1 MNQLTILGIIVFIV
15 GIVCFVLTCIKLR
28 VFTNKKRIKDTRLA
42 DDLYNLAAIAI
53 VCGFFMATGTIVT
66 AIGVNQDKVISVE
79 ELCGEYAI
87 SYELVQTVAEYTD
100 YTEQEVAD
108 FFIIVS
114 ESNVEAYDAIK
125 MLDSSLTEKQINAIM
140 EISAMRQVE

>member
-1 MNQLTILGIIVFIV
+1 LNQLTILGIIVFIV

-28 VFTNKKRIKDTRLA
+28 VFTNKKRIKDTGLA

-66 AIGVNQDKVISVE
+66 AIGVNQDKAFSVE

>member
-15 GIVCFVLTCIKLR
+15 GIVCFILTCIKLR
-28 VFTNKKRIKDTRLA
+28 VFSNKKRIKDTGLV

-140 EISAMRQVE
+140 EISAMR